1 MYFFKSLDSVL
12 LIDPSNR
19 ASDWLKKHMSK
30 QKLEVVNQ
38 QDANFNTQLELAV
51 RFGKT
56 LVIQEMDTIEPVL
69 YPIMRRELQSQG
81 PRYVVQ
87 IGDKIVDYNSEF
99 KLYITTRNT
108 NPYLPPDAVAITTV
122 VNFTTTR
129 AGLTGQLL
137 AATIQHEKPEL
148 ESKKTELLR
157 TEEDFKIQL
166 SKLEDSLLEE
176 LASAKGNIL
185 ENKELLESLN
195 KTKESS
201 ATIEKS
207 LEESLVLTESLDKER
222 EVFLPLAETGSK
234 LYFVISCLDGVN
246 NMYKFSLNCYLKL
259 FQKALVKADV
269 IFQ

>member
-1 MYFFKSLDSVL
+1 M
-12 LIDPSNR
+12 
-19 ASDWLKKHMSK
+19 
-30 QKLEVVNQ
+30 
-38 QDANFNTQLELAV
+38 AV

-56 LVIQEMDTIEPVL
+56 LVIQEMDTIEPIL

-87 IGDKIVDYNSEF
+87 IGDKTVDFNNEF

-108 NPYLPPDAVAITTV
+108 SPTLMPDAVAITTI

-129 AGLTGQLL
+129 AGLSGQLL

-148 ESKKTELLR
+148 ESKKTELLK
-157 TEEDFKIQL
+157 TEEEYKIQL

-207 LEESLVLTESLDKER
+207 LEESLKLTENLDK
-222 EVFLPLAETGSK
+222 
-234 LYFVISCLDGVN
+234 
-246 NMYKFSLNCYLKL
+246 
-259 FQKALVKADV
+259 V
-269 IFQ
+269 IFDQ

>member
-1 MYFFKSLDSVL
+1 M
-12 LIDPSNR
+12 
-19 ASDWLKKHMSK
+19 
-30 QKLEVVNQ
+30 
-38 QDANFNTQLELAV
+38 

-56 LVIQEMDTIEPVL
+56 LIIQEMDFIEPIL

-87 IGDKIVDYNSEF
+87 IGDKTVDYNNEF

-108 NPYLPPDAVAITTV
+108 NPLLTPDAAAITTI

-148 ESKKTELLR
+148 ESKKTELLK

-207 LEESLVLTESLDKER
+207 LIESLKLTENLDK
-222 EVFLPLAETGSK
+222 VCNQFGNFNFSQNNLPK
-234 LYFVISCLDGVN
+234 LNKRKEKYICHWLRQAANYTLS
-246 NMYKFSLNCYLKL
+246 
-259 FQKALVKADV
+259 
-269 IFQ
+269 

>member
-1 MYFFKSLDSVL
+1 
-12 LIDPSNR
+12 
-19 ASDWLKKHMSK
+19 
-30 QKLEVVNQ
+30 
-38 QDANFNTQLELAV
+38 
-51 RFGKT
+51 
-56 LVIQEMDTIEPVL
+56 
-69 YPIMRRELQSQG
+69 
-81 PRYVVQ
+81 
-87 IGDKIVDYNSEF
+87 VDYNSEF

-108 NPYLPPDAVAITTV
+108 SPNMMPDAVAITTI

-137 AATIQHEKPEL
+137 AATLQHEKPEL
-148 ESKKTELLR
+148 EAKKTELLR

-207 LEESLVLTESLDKER
+207 LTESHRLTESLDKER
-222 EVFLPLAETGSK
+222 EVYLPLAETGSK
-234 LYFVISCLDGVN
+234 LYFVIVCMDAVN
-246 NMYKFSLNCYLKL
+246 SMYKFSLNAYLGL
-259 FQKALVKADV
+259 FQRALKKAGTSVRADKTERPEDKIVALKQVQYQAFFV
-269 IFQ
+269 IF

>member
-1 MYFFKSLDSVL
+1 MDS
-12 LIDPSNR
+12 
-19 ASDWLKKHMSK
+19 
-30 QKLEVVNQ
+30 
-38 QDANFNTQLELAV
+38 
-51 RFGKT
+51 
-56 LVIQEMDTIEPVL
+56 IEPTL

-87 IGDKIVDYNSEF
+87 IGDKIVDYNSDF

-108 NPYLPPDAVAITTV
+108 KPTLMPGSVAITTV

-129 AGLTGQLL
+129 AGLSGQLL

-148 ESKKTELLR
+148 ETKKTDLLR
-157 TEEDFKIQL
+157 TEEEFKIEL
-166 SKLEDSLLEE
+166 AKLEDSLLEE

-207 LEESLVLTESLDKER
+207 LEESIKLTDSLDK
-222 EVFLPLAETGSK
+222 VF
-234 LYFVISCLDGVN
+234 FNIV
-246 NMYKFSLNCYLKL
+246 F
-259 FQKALVKADV
+259 
-269 IFQ
+269 

>member
-1 MYFFKSLDSVL
+1 
-12 LIDPSNR
+12 
-19 ASDWLKKHMSK
+19 
-30 QKLEVVNQ
+30 
-38 QDANFNTQLELAV
+38 
-51 RFGKT
+51 
-56 LVIQEMDTIEPVL
+56 MDTIEPIL
-69 YPIMRRELQSQG
+69 YPIMRKDLQSQG

-87 IGDKIVDYNSEF
+87 IGDKTVDYNNDF

-108 NPYLPPDAVAITTV
+108 SPNLNPDAVAITTV

-137 AATIQHEKPEL
+137 ATTIQNEKPEL
-148 ESKKTELLR
+148 ETKKTELLR

-195 KTKESS
+195 KTKESA

-207 LEESLVLTESLDKER
+207 LEESVRLTESLD
-222 EVFLPLAETGSK
+222 A
-234 LYFVISCLDGVN
+234 
-246 NMYKFSLNCYLKL
+246 
-259 FQKALVKADV
+259 V
-269 IFQ
+269 IFSRYLVHL

>member
-1 MYFFKSLDSVL
+1 M
-12 LIDPSNR
+12 
-19 ASDWLKKHMSK
+19 
-30 QKLEVVNQ
+30 
-38 QDANFNTQLELAV
+38 

-56 LVIQEMDTIEPVL
+56 LIIQEMDFIEPIL

-87 IGDKIVDYNSEF
+87 IGDKTVDYNNEF

-108 NPYLPPDAVAITTV
+108 NPLLTPDAAAITTI

-148 ESKKTELLR
+148 ESKKTELLK

-207 LEESLVLTESLDKER
+207 LIESLKLTENLDK
-222 EVFLPLAETGSK
+222 VKIHFTDFDL
-234 LYFVISCLDGVN
+234 N
-246 NMYKFSLNCYLKL
+246 NLLKL
-259 FQKALVKADV
+259 NEGKRGILATG
-269 IFQ
+269 